1 MKKLEFSLSALAAAY
16 RDNARVHE
24 VIAEA
29 SARASGYADPA
40 VWIARAS
47 EDQLQARAR
56 QLDAVSPSERSRMPL
71 FGVPFAVKDNIDVAG
86 MPTSAACPAFVYH
99 PSESAHVVSRLEA
112 AGGIVMGKTNLD
124 QFATGLVGVR
134 SPHGAPRSV
143 FNREYISG
151 GSSAG
156 SAVSVA
162 AGLVAFALGTDTA
175 GSGRVPAALNNIV
188 GLKPTRGLISSSG
201 VVPACRSLDCV
212 SVFATSVQDAAAVKS
227 VAMHFDPKDPY
238 SRPAREAFPL
248 LTKKFRFA
256 VPAPEALEFFGDHEN
271 ARLFADAISKLEALG
286 GEKTIVSFSPFREA
300 ASLLYHGPWVAERT
314 AAVGDFITANREDC
328 DEVVAGIILGGT
340 TKTAVETFKCINR
353 LEALKR
359 EVEIALADV
368 DCFVVPTVPTTYTV
382 AAVMADPVNLNAR
395 MGIYSNFTNLL
406 DMAAIAIPAGFGKAG
421 LPFGITLMGP
431 AFSDDKLAVI
441 AALATDA
448 FDVFAA
454 AVPST
459 PVIDTRLDIAV
470 VGAHMSGLP
479 LNRELTSRGGSLV
492 RAGRTAPLYK
502 FYALAGGPP
511 RRPGL
516 VRVSKGTHIALEIWS
531 LPSHEVGGFLAGVP
545 APLAI
550 GTVELEDGTNVKG
563 FLCEH
568 AGLDGAE
575 DITRYGGWRK
585 FLADAPK

>member
-1 MKKLEFSLSALAAAY
+1 MKKLKFSLSALAAAY

-29 SARASGYADPA
+29 SARAAAYADPA
-40 VWIARAS
+40 VWIARTS
-47 EDQLQARAR
+47 EDRLQARAR
-56 QLDAVSPSERSRMPL
+56 QLDALSPSERARMPL

-86 MPTSAACPAFVYH
+86 LPTSAACPAFAYH

-112 AGGIVMGKTNLD
+112 AGGIMMGKTNLD

-143 FNREYISG
+143 FNKEYISG
-151 GSSAG
+151 GSSSG

-188 GLKPTRGLISSSG
+188 GLKPTRGLISTSG

-227 VAMHFDPKDPY
+227 VATHLDPKDPY
-238 SRPAREAFPL
+238 SRPAQEAFPL
-248 LTKKFRFA
+248 LTKQFRFA
-256 VPAPEALEFFGDHEN
+256 VPAPEGLEFFGEHEN
-271 ARLFADAISKLEALG
+271 SRLFAAAIAMLESLG

-300 ASLLYHGPWVAERT
+300 ASLLYQGPWVAERT
-314 AAVGDFITANREDC
+314 VAVGDFIAAHRGDC
-328 DEVVAGIILGGT
+328 DDVVAGIILGGT
-340 TKTAVETFKCINR
+340 SKTAVDAFKCMHR

-359 EVEIALADV
+359 EMEIALADV

-382 AAVMADPVNLNAR
+382 AAVMADPVTLNAR
-395 MGIYSNFTNLL
+395 MGTYSNFTNLL
-406 DMAAIAIPAGFGKAG
+406 DMAAIAIPAGFGRTG
-421 LPFGITLMGP
+421 LPFGITIMGP

-441 AALATDA
+441 ATLVMDAINVAASDPPSIPAT
-448 FDVFAA
+448 
-454 AVPST
+454 
-459 PVIDTRLDIAV
+459 DTRLDIAV
-470 VGAHMSGLP
+470 VGAHMAGLP

-516 VRVSKGTHIALEIWS
+516 VRVSKGAHIALEVWS
-531 LPSHEVGGFLAGVP
+531 LPSHEVGSFLAGVP

-550 GTVELEDGTNVKG
+550 GTVELEDGTKVKG
-563 FLCEH
+563 FLCEQ

-575 DITRYGGWRK
+575 DITRYGGWRN
-585 FLADAPK
+585 FLADAPQ